1 MERTMPGTRV
11 LLLTTALLFSVL
23 SDAKVI
29 SDKPQISREQAAALA
44 QQRYPGK
51 IVKVQNEQQRYRI
64 RVLQA
69 DGRVVTVLVDGQS
82 GRVQRDGN

>member
-1 MERTMPGTRV
+1 MLSTRV
-11 LLLTTALLFSVL
+11 VILTIVLLCSTLAQA
-23 SDAKVI
+23 DDK
-29 SDKPQISREQAAALA
+29 SDKLQVSREQAAALA

-51 IVKVQNEQQRYRI
+51 IVKVQTQKQYYRI

-82 GRVQRDGN
+82 GRVKRDGK

>member
-1 MERTMPGTRV
+1 MPATRV
-11 LLLTTALLFSVL
+11 LLLATALLFSAV
-23 SDAKVI
+23 SDAKDI
-29 SDKPQISREQAAALA
+29 TDKAQISREQAAALA

-51 IVKVQNEQQRYRI
+51 IVKVQTEQQRYRI